1 MFTSPTAA
9 GLVLGAVLSTAA
21 TAQPRNLG
29 LVSYRAPA
37 VPRLVTDGSAIVAF
51 TIRAN
56 GRVDDSVALAAS
68 GRVLANSAAEAVL
81 GWRFERDPK
90 LGLGRNAV
98 PSLVLRR
105 EIVEF
110 VFKRDGVVTSMS
122 HFESAKTW
130 FPPQGGSTV
139 TLVRSEDLDTPLQRT
154 DGPAGDTTA
163 KLVSSV
169 TAAGAV
175 IVSFVVDET
184 GSVRVAL
191 AENTEDRALIA
202 AALAVVRGWRYE
214 PPVRGGKPVL
224 VEERARLTFV
234 PHAP

>member
-1 MFTSPTAA
+1 MAA
-9 GLVLGAVLSTAA
+9 AILCVVLSTAA
-21 TAQPRNLG
+21 AAQPRNLG
-29 LVSYRAPA
+29 LVSYRPPV
-37 VPRLVTDGSAIVAF
+37 VPRLVTDGSAIVAL

-56 GRVDDSVALAAS
+56 GRVDDAVALAAS
-68 GRVLANSAAEAVL
+68 RRVLANSAADAVL

-90 LGLGRNAV
+90 LGLGRNAL

-122 HFESAKTW
+122 HFESAKAW
-130 FPPQGGSTV
+130 FPPDEGSIV
-139 TLVRSEDLDTPLQRT
+139 TLVRSEDLDTPLKRT
-154 DGPAGDTTA
+154 DGAAGKETTM
-163 KLVSSV
+163 LVSSV
-169 TAAGAV
+169 TAASAV

-184 GSVRVAL
+184 GGVRVPL
-191 AENTEDRALIA
+191 AENIEDPGLIA

-214 PPVRGGKPVL
+214 PPLRSGKPVL
-224 VEERARLTFV
+224 VEERTRLTFY